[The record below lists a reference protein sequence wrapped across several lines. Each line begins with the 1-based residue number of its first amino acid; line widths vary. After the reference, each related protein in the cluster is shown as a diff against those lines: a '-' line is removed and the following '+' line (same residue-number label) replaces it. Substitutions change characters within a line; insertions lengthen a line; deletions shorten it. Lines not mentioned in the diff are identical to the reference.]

1 MNVLY
6 RSISTTVGCVNEI
19 MNGRIHLVACMLIN
33 NAKVLTKYV
42 LLFRLDDYNMYHR
55 CRDCQYQKV
64 NQKP

>member
-1 MNVLY
+1 
-6 RSISTTVGCVNEI
+6 VNEI
-19 MNGRIHLVACMLIN
+19 INGRIHLAACMLMN